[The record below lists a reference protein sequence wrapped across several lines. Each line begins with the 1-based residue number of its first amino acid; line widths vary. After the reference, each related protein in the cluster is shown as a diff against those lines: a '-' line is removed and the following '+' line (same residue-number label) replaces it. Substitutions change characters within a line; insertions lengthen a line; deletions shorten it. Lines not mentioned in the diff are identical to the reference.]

1 MISARNNITSPP
13 NQQQAVF
20 SAVATTSS
28 NNVNPNLL
36 TTSITS
42 PTVLVNKTNEINL
55 YTTNNSN
62 QIQHS
67 QIQQTIQQIET
78 SSSTSSVYTL
88 MNTNESVA
96 NDPTLQDNQ
105 VCSSE
110 WFFVFIGKFNWL
122 DCLL

>member
-1 MISARNNITSPP
+1 MHYTTANTAMISARNNITSPP

-20 SAVATTSS
+20 STTVATTSS

-88 MNTNESVA
+88 MNTNESVT
-96 NDPTLQDNQ
+96 NDPTLQENQ
-105 VCSSE
+105 V
-110 WFFVFIGKFNWL
+110 
-122 DCLL
+122 